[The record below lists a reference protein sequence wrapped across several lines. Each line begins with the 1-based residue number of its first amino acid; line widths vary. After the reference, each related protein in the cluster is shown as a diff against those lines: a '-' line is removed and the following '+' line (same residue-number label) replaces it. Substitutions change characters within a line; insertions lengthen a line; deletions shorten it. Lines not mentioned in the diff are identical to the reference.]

1 MNTLSQIPPMD
12 TPEPLFQAWLDEA
25 FASEPDVPDAMSVAT
40 VSADGKPSVR
50 MVLLKSFDARGFVFY
65 TNTHSR
71 KGHDIAA
78 NPNGALCFHWK
89 SLGRQV
95 RAEGTLS
102 FVADGESDAYWASRP
117 RGSQIAAWAS
127 DQSETVADRQTLE
140 ARVATIEQRFA
151 GGSVPRPPHWRG
163 YRLTPDHIEF
173 WLNVANRLHDR
184 LVFHRAGNGWQTER
198 LYP

>member
-1 MNTLSQIPPMD
+1 MNTLSRIPDME
-12 TPEPLFQAWLDEA
+12 TPEPLFRAWLDDA
-25 FASEPDVPDAMSVAT
+25 FAREPDVPDAMSLAT
-40 VSADGKPSVR
+40 VAADGQPSVR
-50 MVLLKSFDARGFVFY
+50 MVLLKEFDAHGFVFY
-65 TNTHSR
+65 TNSHSR

-78 NPNGALCFHWK
+78 NPKGAICFHWK

-95 RAEGTLS
+95 RAEGVLS
-102 FVADGESDAYWASRP
+102 FVTDAESDAYWVSRP

-151 GGSVPRPPHWRG
+151 DQSVPRPPHWKG
-163 YRLTPDHIEF
+163 YRLTAQRIEF
-173 WLNVANRLHDR
+173 WLNIPDRLHDR
-184 LVFHRAGNGWQTER
+184 LAFHRAGSGWRTER